1 MLVRI
6 VCLLMELLKLQ
17 GYRSRVLHVSASR
30 SDRYRVALRDLLE
43 GRITTSTHPVMMAPA
58 RVQMSSKSNEA
69 SLLRRRPC
77 RLIRP
82 TPKNGI
88 RSKAKLKGASLRPID
103 GTPAW
108 RMQRLDGYRYRLFA
122 TVGRNR

>member
-43 GRITTSTHPVMMAPA
+43 GRITTSTAPSHDGSCQSA
-58 RVQMSSKSNEA
+58 NEQQ
-69 SLLRRRPC
+69 
-77 RLIRP
+77 
-82 TPKNGI
+82 K
-88 RSKAKLKGASLRPID
+88 
-103 GTPAW
+103 
-108 RMQRLDGYRYRLFA
+108 
-122 TVGRNR
+122 